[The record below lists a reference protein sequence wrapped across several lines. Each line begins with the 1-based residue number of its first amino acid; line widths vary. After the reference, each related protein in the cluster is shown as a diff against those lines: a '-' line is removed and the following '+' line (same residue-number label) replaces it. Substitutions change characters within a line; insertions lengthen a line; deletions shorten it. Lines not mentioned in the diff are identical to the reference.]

1 MALNAVKEK
10 SINLGWEFP
19 FGALEEGE
27 CILSKKLATSL
38 GVKVGDI
45 ILIYGDFYD
54 LYGSYYLEYYFGKQD
69 YKLNVTSYNTTFL
82 DGTFKYIE

>member
-19 FGALEEGE
+19 FGALNEGE

-38 GVKVGDI
+38 GVKEGDT

-54 LYGSYYLEYYFGKQD
+54 LYGSYYLEYYFAKQD
-69 YKLNVTSYNTTFL
+69 YKLNVTSYNASFL
-82 DGTFKYIE
+82 DATLKYIE